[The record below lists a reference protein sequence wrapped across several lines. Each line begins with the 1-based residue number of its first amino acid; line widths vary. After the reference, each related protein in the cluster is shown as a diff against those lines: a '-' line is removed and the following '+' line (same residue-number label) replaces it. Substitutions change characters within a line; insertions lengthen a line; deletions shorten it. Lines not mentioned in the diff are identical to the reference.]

1 MPEPRYEPRE
11 IEPRWQELWA
21 KERTWEVANEGPGED
36 TDGNILRVGLG
47 SAETNGADRHD
58 DTSSYVLEMLPYPSG
73 EPHIGH
79 LKVYSVGDAIAHYHR
94 RLGRRVLHPMGYDSF
109 GLPAENHAIK
119 TGVHPRV
126 STDASIASFQRQ
138 FRSWGISIDWSREL
152 ATHEPAYYRW
162 TQWIFLQ
169 LLDAGLAY
177 RKEAA
182 VKWCPKDQTVLA
194 NEQVTAEGFCERC
207 GATVEVR
214 QLEQWFLRITDY
226 AERLLNDLD
235 SIDWPEHVK
244 TMQRNWIGRSEGAE
258 VTFRCDDGD
267 PAHPI
272 DYPVFTTRPD
282 TLFGATFFVMAPEH
296 PDVLRIVAGTERE
309 QEVRDYVSRAITE
322 SGEERSNLEK
332 PKTGVP
338 LGRTVVNP
346 VNGQEIPMYVADYVL
361 MEYGTGAIM
370 AVPGHD
376 ARDHAFARAYGL
388 PIKRVIEGPP
398 TPPSEGG
405 DEQGLPYLGDGP
417 LVDSDPRFDG
427 VHNRE
432 ALTEIVAWLQGEG
445 KGHAS
450 VNYRLRDW
458 LISRQRYWGCPIPIV
473 YCEQCGAVAVP
484 ERDLPV
490 RLPDIEDYA
499 PRGRSPLAAAEDWV
513 TTSCPECGGPARR
526 ETDTMD
532 TFVDSSWYFLRYCD
546 AANDRAAWDPA
557 VLREWMPV
565 DQYIGGVEHAILHL
579 MYARFLTKALADL
592 GALDIQEPFRA
603 LFTQGMV
610 TKDGAKM
617 SKSRGNVV
625 SPAAIVE
632 RYGADTA
639 RCYILFIGPPDQDA
653 DWSDEGMEGVH
664 RFLGRLWRQAI
675 EVADELDDGS
685 PSRMREGAEGRMRPS
700 EDPPHAAD
708 LGGPHA
714 DPPGPAHVQAR
725 QSAHAPTD
733 TTSAFEEH
741 VQDSPYA
748 HAPTDTTSAF
758 EEHVQDS
765 PHAHAMEGT
774 ATDAADLEL
783 LRKTHWA
790 IDKVSGDLRRFAFN
804 TAIAAVME
812 LVNEC
817 SRLRQLAGLDSR
829 RFALSTAASL
839 LFPFAPHLGAEVYER
854 LDGLR
859 VWEQPWPVA
868 EEEYLERDT
877 YELVC
882 QVNGKLRDRVL
893 ASSQA
898 GPEELKELCRAAP
911 NVRAHVDGREI
922 VKEIVV
928 PGKLVNLVV
937 R

>member
-1 MPEPRYEPRE
+1 MSENRYDPRE
-11 IEPRWQELWA
+11 IEPRWQAVWA
-21 KERTWEVANEGPGED
+21 QERTWEVANEGAILDSGPGAPGGE
-36 TDGNILRVGLG
+36 
-47 SAETNGADRHD
+47 AEQA
-58 DTSSYVLEMLPYPSG
+58 SSYVLEMLPYPSG

-79 LKVYSVGDAIAHYHR
+79 LKVYAVGDAIAHYHR

-119 TGVHPRV
+119 TGVHPRA

-138 FRSWGISIDWSREL
+138 FREWGISIDWSREL
-152 ATHEPAYYRW
+152 ATHEPSYYRW

-169 LLDAGLAY
+169 LFEAGLAY

-194 NEQVTAEGFCERC
+194 NEQVSPDGTCERC

-226 AERLLNDLD
+226 AERLLGDLD
-235 SIDWPEHVK
+235 QIDWPEHVK

-258 VTFRCDDGD
+258 VTFSCEELG
-267 PAHPI
+267 I

-296 PDVLRIVAGTERE
+296 PDVLRLVAGAERE
-309 QEVRDYVSRAITE
+309 RQVREYVSHAITE
-322 SGEERSNLEK
+322 SGEERGNVEK
-332 PKTGVP
+332 PKTGVA
-338 LGRTVVNP
+338 LGRTVTNP
-346 VNGQEIPMYVADYVL
+346 VNGEQIPMYVADYVL

-370 AVPGHD
+370 AVPAHD
-376 ARDHAFARAYGL
+376 ERDYAFARAFEL
-388 PIKRVIEGPP
+388 PIRRVIEGSPP
-398 TPPSEGG
+398 EGTG
-405 DEQGLPYLGDGP
+405 DECGLPYTGDGP
-417 LVDSDPRFDG
+417 LIDCNAEFDG
-427 VHNRE
+427 MDNRE
-432 ALTEIVAWLQGEG
+432 ALGAIVRWLDREG

-458 LISRQRYWGCPIPIV
+458 LVSRQRYWGAPIPIV
-473 YCEQCGAVAVP
+473 YCERCGAVPVP
-484 ERDLPV
+484 EDELPV
-490 RLPDIEDYA
+490 KLPDVEDYA
-499 PRGRSPLAAAEDWV
+499 PRGRSPLAAAEEWV
-513 TTSCPECGGPARR
+513 RTGCPECGGPARR

-546 AANDRAAWDPA
+546 AANDQAAWDPA

-579 MYARFLTKALADL
+579 MYARFFTKALADL
-592 GALDIQEPFRA
+592 GHLHFQEPFGA
-603 LFTQGMV
+603 LFTQGMI

-625 SPAAIVE
+625 SPASIVQ

-653 DWSDEGMEGVH
+653 DWSDEGLEGVY
-664 RFLGRLWRQAI
+664 RFLSRLWRLAV
-675 EVADELDDGS
+675 ETAE
-685 PSRMREGAEGRMRPS
+685 RGAEGRMRPS
-700 EDPPHAAD
+700 DDPPHAGRSSIG
-708 LGGPHA
+708 L
-714 DPPGPAHVQAR
+714 PGM
-725 QSAHAPTD
+725 AHAPTG
-733 TTSAFEEH
+733 TE
-741 VQDSPYA
+741 SPV
-748 HAPTDTTSAF
+748 T
-758 EEHVQDS
+758 
-765 PHAHAMEGT
+765 GG
-774 ATDAADLEL
+774 DLTL
-783 LRKTHWA
+783 LRKSHWA

-812 LVNEC
+812 LLNEC
-817 SRLRQLAGLDSR
+817 SRLREEVSVDSQ
-829 RFALSTAASL
+829 RFALATAASL
-839 LFPFAPHLGAEVYER
+839 LFGFAPHVSAEVYE
-854 LDGLR
+854 LLTGER
-859 VWEQPWPVA
+859 VWEQPWPRA
-868 EEEYLERDT
+868 EEEMLERDS

-882 QVNGKLRDRVL
+882 QVNGRLRDRVQAAAD
-893 ASSQA
+893 AS
-898 GPEELKELCRAAP
+898 PEELKELCHAAP

>member
-1 MPEPRYEPRE
+1 MSERKYDSRQ
-11 IEPRWQELWA
+11 IEPRWQAVWA
-21 KERTWEVANEGPGED
+21 QERTWEVANEGATLESGRGAPGSE
-36 TDGNILRVGLG
+36 GER
-47 SAETNGADRHD
+47 
-58 DTSSYVLEMLPYPSG
+58 TSSYVLEMLPYPSG

-119 TGVHPRV
+119 TGVHPRA

-138 FRSWGISIDWSREL
+138 FREWGISIDWSREL
-152 ATHEPAYYRW
+152 ATHEPSYYRW

-169 LLDAGLAY
+169 LFEAGLAY

-194 NEQVTAEGFCERC
+194 NEQVSPDGTCERC
-207 GATVEVR
+207 GARVEVR

-226 AERLLNDLD
+226 AERLLGDLEE
-235 SIDWPEHVK
+235 IEWPEHVK
-244 TMQRNWIGRSEGAE
+244 IMQRNWIGRSEGAE
-258 VTFRCDDGD
+258 VTFRCEELG
-267 PAHPI
+267 I

-296 PDVLRIVAGTERE
+296 PDVLRLVAGTESEQQVRE
-309 QEVRDYVSRAITE
+309 YVSHAITE
-322 SGEERSNLEK
+322 SGEERGNVEK
-332 PKTGVP
+332 PKTGVA
-338 LGRTVVNP
+338 LGRTVTNP
-346 VNGQEIPMYVADYVL
+346 VNGEQIPMYVADYVL

-376 ARDHAFARAYGL
+376 ERDYAFARAFEL
-388 PIKRVIEGPP
+388 PIRRVIEGM
-398 TPPSEGG
+398 PSEGEG
-405 DEQGLPYLGDGP
+405 DEHGLPYAGDGP
-417 LVDSDPRFDG
+417 LIDSNAEFDG
-427 VHNRE
+427 MGNRE
-432 ALTEIVAWLQGEG
+432 ALGAIVGWLDREG

-458 LISRQRYWGCPIPIV
+458 LISRQRYWGTPIPIV
-473 YCEQCGAVAVP
+473 YCERCGAVPVS
-484 ERDLPV
+484 EDELPV
-490 RLPDIEDYA
+490 ELPDVEDYA
-499 PRGRSPLAAAEDWV
+499 PRGRSPLAAAEEWV
-513 TTSCPECGGPARR
+513 RTSCPECGEQARR

-546 AANDRAAWDPA
+546 AANDQAAWDPV

-579 MYARFLTKALADL
+579 MYARFFCKALADL
-592 GALDIQEPFRA
+592 GHLDFQEPFAA
-603 LFTQGMV
+603 LFTQGMI

-625 SPAAIVE
+625 SPAAIVQ

-664 RFLGRLWRQAI
+664 RFLSRLWRLAA
-675 EVADELDDGS
+675 EVAERGK
-685 PSRMREGAEGRMRPS
+685 EE
-700 EDPPHAAD
+700 PHAAPPA
-708 LGGPHA
+708 GSHA
-714 DPPGPAHVQAR
+714 TLPQAAHVPPGGV
-725 QSAHAPTD
+725 AHAPPR
-733 TTSAFEEH
+733 TTSAFKEH
-741 VQDSPYA
+741 AGPSA
-748 HAPTDTTSAF
+748 AESAPTGTSA
-758 EEHVQDS
+758 S
-765 PHAHAMEGT
+765 RAYAGS
-774 ATDAADLEL
+774 AADGGDDPDLTL
-783 LRKTHWA
+783 LRKAHWA

-812 LVNEC
+812 LLNDC
-817 SRLRQLAGLDSR
+817 SRLREDVSVDSQ
-829 RFALSTAASL
+829 RFALATAASL
-839 LFPFAPHLGAEVYER
+839 LFPFAPHVSAESYE
-854 LDGLR
+854 LLTGTR
-859 VWEQPWPVA
+859 VWEQPWPRA
-868 EEEYLERDT
+868 EEEMLERDS

-882 QVNGKLRDRVL
+882 QVNGRLRDRVQA
-893 ASSQA
+893 ASDA
-898 GPEELKELCRAAP
+898 TPEELKELCHAAP
-911 NVRAHVDGREI
+911 NVRAHVDGKQI